1 MSEFLSNLGLSDL
14 LATDRVLDIVRA
26 ALILVVGLL
35 VARLASGAAARGLRR
50 RLSAQEV
57 MLVKRLT
64 YYVLLALVVTSAL
77 HQLGFKVGVLLGA
90 AGVLSVAI
98 AFASQTAVSNLISG
112 FFLIAERSFVVG
124 DLLDVNGRVG
134 TVISVDLLSV
144 KVRTFDNLMLRVPNS
159 EMINA
164 TIVNLT
170 RFPIRRLDLQIGVAY
185 KEDTQRVRQIL
196 FDVADRNPLCL
207 EEPAPLFIY
216 KGYGDSALE
225 LQFSVWAKRENFLA
239 LRNSINEEI
248 KSAFDEHGIEIPFPH
263 RTLYTGSV
271 TEPFP
276 VRVVTGYAG
285 SAPRSEDVS
294 R

>member
-1 MSEFLSNLGLSDL
+1 VSEFLSNLGLSDL